1 MARLHRIES
10 ILINLNYFINPTV
23 MYLLKTGSLHHNLD
37 VCQRTVAMTNLKK
50 KEEKKG
56 VLKGSHCFK

>member
-1 MARLHRIES
+1 
-10 ILINLNYFINPTV
+10 

-50 KEEKKG
+50 KEKKRG
-56 VLKGSHCFK
+56 IKRISLFQMKMQLQARRLNLISLGKSLA